1 MPLPSFKYRHDSLS
15 LEPSHLTTREVWR
28 LGSQAREHLCRYP
41 DHPRVDIA
49 DLAGRARRLVV
60 NGLHFETH
68 WEFDGVVHDEGGD
81 AAFGS
86 VSHQPGGDV
95 AIIALNSELIGDRD
109 ELWRS
114 TAAHELGHAILDV
127 PGWIKASLDELPAK
141 ALKRHLLRTKE
152 RSRLPKPVMD
162 WPEWRA
168 TEFMGA
174 LLAPRRLLATHL
186 QRKAVELGLPLTL
199 RHSMET
205 PLLNADACGHD
216 GVEAIVLE
224 LAELFGLSP
233 SFVQVRLN
241 KYQLLYSF

>member
-1 MPLPSFKYRHDSLS
+1 MPQPSFDYRHDSRS
-15 LEPSHLTTREVWR
+15 LEPAHLTAREVWR
-28 LGSQAREHLCRYP
+28 LGLRAREHLCRYP

-49 DLAGRARRLVV
+49 GLATRSRRLLV
-60 NGLHFETH
+60 NGLQFETH
-68 WEFDGVVHDEGGD
+68 WEFDGEVHDEGGN

-95 AIIALNSELIGDRD
+95 AIIALNSALIGDRD

-127 PGWIKASLDELPAK
+127 PGWIRASFDDPPAGASK
-141 ALKRHLLRTKE
+141 RLLLRSKEGNQSLKRIT
-152 RSRLPKPVMD
+152 D
-162 WPEWRA
+162 WAEWRA
-168 TEFMGA
+168 TEFMGG

-199 RHSMET
+199 RESMGV
-205 PLLNADACGHD
+205 PVLDVDACGHD
-216 GVEAIVLE
+216 GVEAIVFE

-233 SFVQVRLN
+233 SFVHVRLN
-241 KYQLLYSF
+241 KYQLLHSF